1 MWIYLNLVH
10 LNNCR
15 VFRDAYGPQFFF
27 ASNDKHIL
35 ALSLSIASVE
45 GLLAISKPHFLTT
58 TSYTYPKLLIC
69 GCAHG

>member
-1 MWIYLNLVH
+1 MWLYLNLVH

-15 VFRDAYGPQFFF
+15 VFHDAYILPLFF

-45 GLLAISKPHFLTT
+45 GLLAPSKPHLLTT

-69 GCAHG
+69 G